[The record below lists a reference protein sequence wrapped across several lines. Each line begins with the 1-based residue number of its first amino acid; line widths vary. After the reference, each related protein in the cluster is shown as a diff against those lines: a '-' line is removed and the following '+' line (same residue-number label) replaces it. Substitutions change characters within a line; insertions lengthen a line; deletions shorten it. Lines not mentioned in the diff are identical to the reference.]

1 MASRERKRAERRKR
15 KERGLERRAEI
26 AERYEE
32 RNREAREELEPLETG
47 ERPLVV
53 SVGAVLSALICL
65 SIIGAYVAG
74 AEVNGERPRILQVVA
89 PAVLMGVMAV
99 GMWRVRYWAVLGFEA
114 VLGLLLVAAVL
125 GLTSAGSG
133 VQLAGNLVLIAISGA
148 LFFFMIKAM
157 ARIQMPERPPRE

>member
-15 KERGLERRAEI
+15 KQRGLERRSEI

-32 RNREAREELEPLETG
+32 RNREARESLEPLEVG

-53 SVGAVLSALICL
+53 TVGAVLSALVCA
-65 SIIGAYVAG
+65 SIVVAYAAG

-89 PAVLMGVMAV
+89 PAILMGVMAV
-99 GMWRVRYWAVLGFEA
+99 GMWRIRYWAVLGFEA
-114 VLGLLLVAAVL
+114 VLGVLMVAAVL

-133 VQLAGNLVLIAISGA
+133 VQLAGNLVLIGISA
-148 LFFFMIKAM
+148 TLFFFMIKAM
-157 ARIQMPERPPRE
+157 ARIQMPERKPPT

>member
-32 RNREAREELEPLETG
+32 RNREAREQLEPLEVG

-53 SVGAVLSALICL
+53 SAGAVLSALICL
-65 SIIGAYVAG
+65 SIVGAYVAG
-74 AEVNGERPRILQVVA
+74 AEVNGERPRVLQVVA
-89 PAVLMGVMAV
+89 PAILMGVMAV
-99 GMWRVRYWAVLGFEA
+99 GMWRLRYWAVLGFEA

>member
-47 ERPLVV
+47 ERPLIV

-74 AEVNGERPRILQVVA
+74 AEVNGERPRVLQVVA
-89 PAVLMGVMAV
+89 PAILMGVMAV

-157 ARIQMPERPPRE
+157 ARIQMPERKPPT